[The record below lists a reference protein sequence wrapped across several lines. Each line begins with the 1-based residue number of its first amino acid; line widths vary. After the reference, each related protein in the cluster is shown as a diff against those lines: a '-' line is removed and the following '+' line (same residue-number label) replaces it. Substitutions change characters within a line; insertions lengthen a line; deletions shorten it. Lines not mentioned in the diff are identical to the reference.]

1 MFVSFRVFFSF
12 RTSTSNTPRPSAHHS
27 FRPRPQRG
35 EYKIMGSKLSNVSL
49 GTTSRVL
56 SLQVKNRL
64 MQIVVSESRS
74 ETKSRIFFVL
84 ISLQTLSNAE
94 QRCGQKPYRFGNIK
108 RGKECIIRNS
118 RHFNLY
124 HFFFSL

>member
-49 GTTSRVL
+49 GTTSRARLRTRVL
-56 SLQVKNRL
+56 SLPVKNRL
-64 MQIVVSESRS
+64 MQIVVSESPS
-74 ETKSRIFFVL
+74 ETKRRL
-84 ISLQTLSNAE
+84 
-94 QRCGQKPYRFGNIK
+94 
-108 RGKECIIRNS
+108 
-118 RHFNLY
+118 
-124 HFFFSL
+124 FSF

>member
-1 MFVSFRVFFSF
+1 
-12 RTSTSNTPRPSAHHS
+12 
-27 FRPRPQRG
+27 
-35 EYKIMGSKLSNVSL
+35 MGSKLSNVSL
-49 GTTSRVL
+49 GTTSRVRLRARVL
-56 SLQVKNRL
+56 SLPVKNRL

-124 HFFFSL
+124 HFFFSLLI